1 MTSSSSSS
9 SDSDQET
16 AGAEQPGPSAAL
28 PASSVASSTSQVLRV
43 SYIDRKAR
51 SCLLCGATSTDVS
64 PLEYTEDF
72 YLEYQGR
79 IPWRS
84 YEKIRTK
91 DGDQVRVPSGRID
104 MICFNVYRALGA
116 WASRIVVVFFAGPV
130 FLKCVSNF
138 HKFIS
143 YK

>member
-1 MTSSSSSS
+1 M
-9 SDSDQET
+9 
-16 AGAEQPGPSAAL
+16 
-28 PASSVASSTSQVLRV
+28 
-43 SYIDRKAR
+43 
-51 SCLLCGATSTDVS
+51 CGATSTDVS
-64 PLEYTEDF
+64 PLEYAEDF

-116 WASRIVVVFFAGPV
+116 WASRIVFV
-130 FLKCVSNF
+130 FLLVLCSP
-138 HKFIS
+138 
-143 YK
+143 